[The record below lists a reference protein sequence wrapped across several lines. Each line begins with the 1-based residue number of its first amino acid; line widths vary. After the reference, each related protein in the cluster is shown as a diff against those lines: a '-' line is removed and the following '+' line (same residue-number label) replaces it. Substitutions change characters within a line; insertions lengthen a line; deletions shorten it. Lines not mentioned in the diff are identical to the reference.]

1 MITVY
6 TGCWGGRYDSGYI
19 GRMFRMVSRHME
31 QPFRFKC
38 ITETRRPGWWGKVEI
53 LENPGPALW
62 IDIDTVVTGQLD
74 DLCIT
79 NADIRVAKNWAQSGH
94 GGCQSSVMY
103 WNDARHIAEMFDEAH
118 VCWPPSNDGR
128 LWGDSPRSCCVKR
141 SNFRQLR
148 QGQLYADLCSY
159 RKERLRWTDLTR
171 AHPGLVRTH
180 AVFLFPTPIRM
191 RSKALSVR
199 SS

>member
-128 LWGDSPRSCCVKR
+128 LWGD
-141 SNFRQLR
+141 QEYLTLLR
-148 QGQLYADLCSY
+148 DTQRIEVDYFDPAHVVSY
-159 RKERLRWTDLTR
+159 KYHARNGIPNDARVVAFHGKPDPHECGGW
-171 AHPGLVRTH
+171 VREWWD
-180 AVFLFPTPIRM
+180 
-191 RSKALSVR
+191 
-199 SS
+199 

>member
-128 LWGDSPRSCCVKR
+128 LWGD
-141 SNFRQLR
+141 QEYLTLLR
-148 QGQLYADLCSY
+148 DTQRIEVDYFDPAHVVSY
-159 RKERLRWTDLTR
+159 KYHARNGIPDDARVVAFHGKPDPHECGGW
-171 AHPGLVRTH
+171 VREWWD
-180 AVFLFPTPIRM
+180 
-191 RSKALSVR
+191 
-199 SS
+199 